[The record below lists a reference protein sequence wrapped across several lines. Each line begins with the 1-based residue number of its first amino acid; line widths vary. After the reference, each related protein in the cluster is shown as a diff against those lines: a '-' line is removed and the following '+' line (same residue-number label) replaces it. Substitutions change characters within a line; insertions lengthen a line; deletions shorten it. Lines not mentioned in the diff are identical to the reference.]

1 MFVNFDMLRAAT
13 GIGHVIVEALLI
25 QLSEKRGTSPVLI
38 DIGNL
43 PCLPPVSL
51 ASLTPSAAEQMHK
64 YANSNRNA
72 ANSQQ

>member
-38 DIGNL
+38 DIGNV
-43 PCLPPVSL
+43 PCLSSV
-51 ASLTPSAAEQMHK
+51 SLTPYAAEQLHK
-64 YANSNRNA
+64 CANSNRNA
-72 ANSQQ
+72 ANSQYNI